1 MALDGQS
8 LGSILCPCRET
19 GAQPQPHS
27 SYVGGRHWTMSE
39 SKVGQRGV
47 KATGEVEG
55 RDQLP
60 AQCHLAD
67 GFK

>member
-1 MALDGQS
+1 
-8 LGSILCPCRET
+8 
-19 GAQPQPHS
+19 
-27 SYVGGRHWTMSE
+27 MSE